1 MLTFD
6 FEKQL
11 SKDNLF
17 ERYNN
22 IFSNTGYKSY
32 INKMTI
38 FDVKTL
44 LPALLHVEDRMSMA
58 NSIESR
64 VPLLD
69 HRIFELAFKMPPSVK
84 FSGGKTK
91 YILKN
96 TFKNLLPKKVLN
108 RKNKMGFPVPL
119 NKWYKKGIL
128 RDFIFDLLKS
138 KAFKERG
145 FLTQRK

>member
-1 MLTFD
+1 
-6 FEKQL
+6 
-11 SKDNLF
+11 
-17 ERYNN
+17 
-22 IFSNTGYKSY
+22 
-32 INKMTI
+32 MTI
-38 FDVKTL
+38 FDIKTL

-119 NKWYKKGIL
+119 NKWCKRY
-128 RDFIFDLLKS
+128 
-138 KAFKERG
+138 FKRLY
-145 FLTQRK
+145 F